1 MLFKNTI
8 FQIDFQYEL
17 SYVLVPL
24 AIILFIYFPFLKP
37 ILIYHMVCVGI
48 IGTIDTYLSTNKNGI
63 IIYIGSFIFHLSLL
77 LSLFYFKKYGYLNI
91 YSVLLLIIANFIIYK
106 LNYWPYKLT
115 RKQIFYLYN
124 FIYLILLISF
134 YIIYK

>member
-106 LNYWPYKLT
+106 LNSWPYKLT